1 MMGNQHF
8 KMAFHAAIAGSLLVW
23 AGCGNSAFDT
33 GDPGSLRVI
42 IETIDD
48 QLAPDG
54 YTLDLNEGQE
64 VVSVGL
70 DDEVVFEGLP
80 AGTHTVELE
89 DLGNCEVTNGPNPRS
104 VQVAS
109 NQQTTSTLQVACVTP
124 QDQVIAFTRQLGG
137 TWDIWLMEEDGS
149 SPTNLTDNP
158 AVDMRPMTSVDGA
171 RIAFMSER
179 AGPPDVWTM
188 LIDGSGLQNV
198 TQNAAVDEQPTWFA
212 DGERL
217 AFSSNRDG
225 SFDIWLVDRNGSNL
239 QQITSTA
246 AIDRQPAVSPDGS
259 KIAFVRTE
267 NSQTDI
273 WVMNVDGSGQT
284 NLTNGAGENL
294 RPAWFP
300 DGSKIA
306 FSSDRDGGTH
316 DIFVMDADGANPE
329 NLTDNP
335 GANDAEPAVS
345 PDGTRIAFSSDRDGT
360 PCGNCD
366 FWDTHSDIWVMD
378 ADGSNQT
385 NLTSSPDT
393 HEEDPAWES

>member
-1 MMGNQHF
+1 MMGNKHF

-33 GDPGSLRVI
+33 GEPGSLRVVI
-42 IETIDD
+42 STIDD

-54 YTLDLNEGQE
+54 YTLVLNEGQQT
-64 VVSVGL
+64 VAVGL
-70 DDEVVFEGLP
+70 NDEVVFEGLS
-80 AGTHTVELE
+80 AGTHRVGLDDT
-89 DLGNCEVTNGPNPRS
+89 GNCDATEANHRDVT
-104 VQVAS
+104 VAS
-109 NQQTTSTLQVACVTP
+109 GQQTTTTFEMSCVTP
-124 QDQVIAFTRQLGG
+124 QEQVIAFTRQLGG

-149 SPTNLTDNP
+149 NPTNLTNDP

-225 SFDIWLVDRNGSNL
+225 SFDIWLVNRNGTNP
-239 QQITSTA
+239 QQLTSGA

-259 KIAFVRTE
+259 QIAFVRTQ
-267 NSQTDI
+267 NSQTDV
-273 WVMNVDGSGQT
+273 WVMDVNGGNQT
-284 NLTNGAGENL
+284 NLTNGAGANL

-316 DIFVMDADGANPE
+316 DIFVMDVDGANPG
-329 NLTDNP
+329 NLTNNP
-335 GANDAEPAVS
+335 GANDAEPAIS
-345 PDGTRIAFSSDRDGT
+345 PDGTRIAFSSDREGT

-366 FWDTHSDIWVMD
+366 FWDTNSDIWVMD
-378 ADGSNQT
+378 ADGSNPT
-385 NLTSSPDT
+385 NLTNSPDT
-393 HEEDPAWES
+393 HEEDAAWES